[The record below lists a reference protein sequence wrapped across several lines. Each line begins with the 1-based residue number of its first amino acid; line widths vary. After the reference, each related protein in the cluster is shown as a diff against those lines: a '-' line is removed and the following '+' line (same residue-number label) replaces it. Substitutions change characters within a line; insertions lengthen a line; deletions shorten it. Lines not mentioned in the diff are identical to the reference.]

1 MRHAKGRSSYKNCVW
16 KPEEIRPIRW
26 PSRQWENNIKME
38 RKEVE
43 LVGAN
48 GVGLLH
54 DSNWRVP
61 VNAVIH
67 IWVQGAV
74 VNFLTTDE
82 LLASQE
88 GICSVEVGWLAL
100 SHFWSI
106 SEISKSNHLFLTN
119 PLSYSQVYMYNNQSS
134 LRYLYR
140 CWFLAYVRGSNY
152 RRYGSLCCDVTTE
165 TRIGCVIYYRR
176 ATPFSYRSPYSTMT
190 SSQKGRRQRMKIL
203 GGLWDFRI
211 LPGKESDKGHVN
223 HVQWHRA
230 RVIYIKLRQGVHK
243 KMSTRICFNFVFTD
257 NMTSYRQVSIT
268 GSSKGIPPVPSF
280 LCFTV
285 TSRPDRQS
293 IFSRGKRDRSMKL
306 TSQFHPEP
314 RCSCNFKLHA
324 FPCVV
329 FRRRQI

>member
-1 MRHAKGRSSYKNCVW
+1 
-16 KPEEIRPIRW
+16 
-26 PSRQWENNIKME
+26 ME

-203 GGLWDFRI
+203 GGL
-211 LPGKESDKGHVN
+211 
-223 HVQWHRA
+223 
-230 RVIYIKLRQGVHK
+230 
-243 KMSTRICFNFVFTD
+243 
-257 NMTSYRQVSIT
+257 
-268 GSSKGIPPVPSF
+268 
-280 LCFTV
+280 
-285 TSRPDRQS
+285 
-293 IFSRGKRDRSMKL
+293 
-306 TSQFHPEP
+306 
-314 RCSCNFKLHA
+314 
-324 FPCVV
+324 
-329 FRRRQI
+329 